1 MQKELL
7 TEKIKQTVEILNEKN
22 IDMWLIFVKESSTIH
37 DPSLDIVVGTNVTW
51 HSAFMIMKDG
61 STHAFVG
68 SLDVSN
74 TKDCTAFENVY
85 GYLKSLKEP
94 FVEFL
99 YKYDPANIAVNYSKN
114 TNLADGLTHGM
125 YLTLVDYLRDTKYL
139 NRLIS
144 SEEIVSSLRGRK
156 SAREIDLMR
165 TSVKETERIFDEV
178 TGFIKPGRT
187 EKEIAQFILGKVSE
201 RGYETAWDVEHCPAV
216 FTGPDTAGAHAGPTD
231 RKVEKGH
238 LLNIDFGVKINGY
251 CSDMQRTWYI
261 LRDGETDAPENVK
274 KGFYV
279 LRDSIRLAGEK
290 LKPGVTGCE
299 VDDVAR
305 GHITSNGYDEY
316 PHGLGHQLGRSAHDA
331 GPGLFPRW
339 EKYGTLPYIPLE
351 KSQVFTIEPRL
362 NVEGHGIVTMEEE
375 VVLTESGCEYL
386 SVPQTELILI
396 KG

>member
-187 EKEIAQFILGKVSE
+187 EKEIAQFILSKVSE

-261 LRDGETDAPENVK
+261 LRDGESDAPENVK

-362 NVEGHGIVTMEEE
+362 YVEGHGIVTMEEE

-396 KG
+396 KS

>member
-51 HSAFMIMKDG
+51 HSAFMIMRDG

-299 VDDVAR
+299 IDDVAR

>member
-22 IDMWLIFVKESSTIH
+22 IDMWLIFVKESSAIH

>member
-22 IDMWLIFVKESSTIH
+22 IDMWLIFVKESSAIH

-299 VDDVAR
+299 IDDVAR

>member
-22 IDMWLIFVKESSTIH
+22 IDMWLIFVKESSAIH

-51 HSAFMIMKDG
+51 HSAFMIMRDG

>member
-299 VDDVAR
+299 IDDVAR